1 MHTKVMKLL
10 QRCLGGLA
18 LLALTGAA
26 WAANDTALA
35 ASAPTSPSPITSP
48 AQALATATGTP
59 SRDYVLGPGDVLRIS
74 VFQSP
79 ELSLDAR
86 VSESGNISYP
96 LLGTLAVG
104 GKSPSQTEAHI
115 AKGLR
120 DGGFVR
126 EPQVSVLLMQ
136 VKGNQVSVLGSVN
149 RPGRYPI
156 EVAGMRLTD
165 ALAQA
170 GGIAPGGTDIVT
182 LTGSRDGKPYAVDID
197 LPRLLSGKRG
207 DDPVLRDGDVLYV
220 DRVPTVY
227 VYGDVQRPGQMRLE
241 RDMNVMQALA
251 AGGGLTQRGTE
262 KGMRL
267 HRRAADGNTEQITP
281 KMTDRLKDGDVIFV
295 RESLF

>member
-1 MHTKVMKLL
+1 MTLL

-18 LLALTGAA
+18 LITLMTPVSAGTQTP
-26 WAANDTALA
+26 DTATMTAAITAPGNTGPAA
-35 ASAPTSPSPITSP
+35 AS
-48 AQALATATGTP
+48 LANKTAP
-59 SRDYVLGPGDVLRIS
+59 SRDYLLGPGDVLRIS

-104 GKSPSQTEAHI
+104 GMSPSQAEAHI

-120 DGGFVR
+120 EGGFVR

-170 GGIAPGGTDIVT
+170 GGIAVGGTDIVT
-182 LTGSRDGKPYAVDID
+182 LTGTRDGKPYAVDID

-207 DDPVLRDGDVLYV
+207 DDPVLRDGDVLFV

-267 HRRAADGNTEQITP
+267 HRRTADGNTEQITP

>member
-1 MHTKVMKLL
+1 MKLM
-10 QRCLGGLA
+10 QRCLSGLV
-18 LLALTGAA
+18 LLALTSPG
-26 WAANDTALA
+26 WAGHETALA
-35 ASAPTSPSPITSP
+35 ANATAAAPLSPPS
-48 AQALATATGTP
+48 ATATAAVP
-59 SRDYVLGPGDVLRIS
+59 KAINRDYLLGPGDVLRIS

-79 ELSLDAR
+79 ELSLDTR

-96 LLGTLAVG
+96 LLGTLTVG
-104 GKSPSQTEAHI
+104 GLSPAQAEARI
-115 AKGLR
+115 AQGLR

-136 VKGNQVSVLGSVN
+136 VKGNQVSVLGTVN

-170 GGIAPGGTDIVT
+170 GGVAVGGAEVVT
-182 LTGSRDGKPYAVDID
+182 LTGTRDGKPYAMDID

-207 DDPVLRDGDVLYV
+207 DDPVLRDGDVLFV
-220 DRVPTVY
+220 DRVPTIY
-227 VYGDVQRPGQMRLE
+227 VYGEVQRPGQMRLE
-241 RDMNVMQALA
+241 RDMNVLQALA
-251 AGGGLTQRGTE
+251 AGGGLNIRGTE

-267 HRRAADGNTEQITP
+267 HRRTASGDTEVLTP